1 MKYKKM
7 VANLEAAK
15 RWWDAQPESFKKATT
30 RPGSVKMQNLLIEV
44 NNHFEF
50 KVK

>member
-15 RWWDAQPESFKKATT
+15 RWWDAQPETFKKATT
-30 RPGSVKMQNLLIEV
+30 RPGSVKYKSV
-44 NNHFEF
+44 NRG
-50 KVK
+50 K

>member
-30 RPGSVKMQNLLIEV
+30 SVLNVGGEKLILILI
-44 NNHFEF
+44 
-50 KVK
+50 